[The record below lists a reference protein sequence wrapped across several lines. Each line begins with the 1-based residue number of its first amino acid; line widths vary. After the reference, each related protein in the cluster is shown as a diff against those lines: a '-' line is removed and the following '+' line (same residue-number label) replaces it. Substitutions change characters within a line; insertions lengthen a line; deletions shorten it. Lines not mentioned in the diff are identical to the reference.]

1 LARGPRRRGR
11 EAALQILY
19 QLEMSGVSPAEAA
32 DLYWSHLA
40 VGRPGEAAARSFS
53 EHLVEV
59 ALRRRVEIDEA
70 IRGVSDNWKLERMGS
85 VDRNVLRLA
94 VAELLEER
102 ETPAAVIID
111 EAIEVAKRFGG
122 EESGQFVNGV
132 LDALRCR
139 LDEGRLAPAEPAP
152 DD

>member
-1 LARGPRRRGR
+1 
-11 EAALQILY
+11 
-19 QLEMSGVSPAEAA
+19 MSEVTPAEAA
-32 DLYWSHLA
+32 ELYWNHLA
-40 VGRPGEAAARSFS
+40 VGRPGEPAARSFA

-59 ALRRRVEIDEA
+59 VLRRREEIDEA
-70 IRGVSDNWKLERMGS
+70 IRRVSDNWKLERMGT

-94 VAELLEER
+94 LAELLEDR
-102 ETPAAVIID
+102 ETPAAVILD

-122 EESGQFVNGV
+122 EESGHFVNGV

-139 LDEGRLAPAEPAP
+139 LDEGVLSARKGDA

>member
-19 QLEMSGVSPAEAA
+19 QLEMSELSPAEAA
-32 DLYWSHLA
+32 ELYWKHLA
-40 VGRPGEAAARSFS
+40 AGRPGEAAARSFAQ
-53 EHLVEV
+53 HLVEA
-59 ALRRRVEIDEA
+59 ALRRRAEIDEA
-70 IRGVSDNWKLERMGS
+70 IREVSDNWKLERMGT

-94 VAELLEER
+94 LAELLEDQS
-102 ETPAAVIID
+102 TPPAVIID

-132 LDALRCR
+132 LDTLRCR
-139 LDEGRLAPAEPAP
+139 LREGPASNGKTRS